1 MRDKRTPKDVCGEA
15 RLYLVRSALHS
26 MIWTISYC
34 FPAETNLKKQ
44 GKICAS
50 FGKNVIYSLTNVS
63 FPVINHEANTKEFTT
78 V

>member
-1 MRDKRTPKDVCGEA
+1 
-15 RLYLVRSALHS
+15 

-34 FPAETNLKKQ
+34 FLTETNLKKQ
-44 GKICAS
+44 GKIYAS
-50 FGKNVIYSLTNVS
+50 FGKNLIYSLTNVS